1 MADTSAASAWSREDL
16 AERLVRYRNLVPCTT
31 AFVDTR
37 TPGSDRKENFTII
50 GPGVSESPDQ
60 HVHLDIPHGFN
71 IGGARQPPHCTN
83 SQHSHDTAE
92 VFVVHSGR
100 WAFYLGENADGAR
113 VELAPGDTI
122 SVPVHV
128 FRGFENIG
136 GDIGFMFAVLGGD
149 DPGRVTWAPY
159 VFEAAK
165 RSGLLL
171 LENGSL
177 VDLARGQTVP
187 EGSTEMAPTTAE
199 QAASFR
205 RLDSEALRRCVVAAD
220 EAAAAGNSLLAADGI
235 GETPIIGAARADGM
249 PPGKLDWPHGFQLRK
264 LVLQPG
270 TRTVAH
276 TRPQEE
282 VLLMHRGSLNI
293 AVDDCRFELDPG
305 DVMSIPI
312 GRPRR
317 YGNAAGEPCTIYIVD
332 GGESPQGYR
341 HAQIT
346 G

>member
-1 MADTSAASAWSREDL
+1 MAETSAGSSWSRDEL
-16 AERLVRYRNLVPCTT
+16 AAWLVRYSDLIPCTT

-60 HVHLDIPHGFN
+60 HVHINIPHGFN

-113 VELAPGDTI
+113 VVLEPGDTVSI
-122 SVPVHV
+122 PIQV

-136 GDIGFMFAVLGGD
+136 DDIGFMFAVLGGN

-165 RSGLLL
+165 RNGLLL

-177 VDLARGQTVP
+177 VDLTLGQTVP
-187 EGSTEMAPTTAE
+187 DDVAEMAPTTVDDVAR
-199 QAASFR
+199 FR
-205 RLDSEALRRCVVAAD
+205 QLDEETLRGCVVAAG
-220 EAAAAGNSLLAADGI
+220 ESSPAARSLLTSHDIA
-235 GETPIIGAARADGM
+235 ETPIIGTARADGM
-249 PPGKLDWPHGFQLRK
+249 PSGKLDWPHGFQMRK
-264 LVLQPG
+264 LVMQPG
-270 TRTVAH
+270 AQTALH
-276 TRPQEE
+276 ARPQEE
-282 VLLMHRGSLNI
+282 VLLIYRGSLTLD
-293 AVDDCRFELDPG
+293 VDGSAFRLGRG
-305 DVMSIPI
+305 DVMTVPLD
-312 GRPRR
+312 RPRR
-317 YGNAAGEPCTIYIVD
+317 YRNSGNLPCELYIVD
-332 GGESPQGYR
+332 GGESPQGNR
-341 HAQIT
+341 LEA
-346 G
+346 

>member
-1 MADTSAASAWSREDL
+1 MADTFAASWSQDEL
-16 AERLVRYRNLVPCTT
+16 AARLVRYKDLIPCTT

-60 HVHLDIPHGFN
+60 HVHLDIAHGFN

-122 SVPVHV
+122 SIPVHV

-136 GDIGFMFAVLGGD
+136 GDVGFMFAVLGGD

-165 RSGLLL
+165 RNGLVL

-177 VDLARGQTVP
+177 VDLVRGQTVP
-187 EGSTEMAPTTAE
+187 EGIPEMAPTTAE
-199 QAASFR
+199 DAARFR
-205 RLDSEALRRCVVAAD
+205 QLDDMALRACVVAAA
-220 EAAAAGNSLLAADGI
+220 ESTPATRSLLTGHDIA
-235 GETPIIGAARADGM
+235 ETPIIGGGRDDGM
-249 PPGKLDWPHGFQLRK
+249 PSGKLDWPHGFQLRK
-264 LVLQPG
+264 LVMQPG
-270 TRTVAH
+270 AQTVVH
-276 TRPQEE
+276 SRPQEE
-282 VLLMHRGSLNI
+282 VLLMHRGLLTLT
-293 AVDDCRFELDPG
+293 VDGSDFDLGPG
-305 DVMSIPI
+305 DVMSIPLH
-312 GRPRR
+312 RPRR
-317 YGNAAGEPCTIYIVD
+317 YRNSGEEACELYLVD
-332 GGESPQGYR
+332 GGESPQGIR
-341 HAQIT
+341 VAS
-346 G
+346 

>member
-1 MADTSAASAWSREDL
+1 MADTPAASSWSRDEL
-16 AERLVRYRNLVPCTT
+16 AARLVRYQDLIPCTT

-60 HVHLDIPHGFN
+60 HVHLDIAHGFN

-122 SVPVHV
+122 SIPIHV

-136 GDIGFMFAVLGGD
+136 GDVGFMFAVLGGD

-165 RSGLLL
+165 RNGLVL

-177 VDLARGQTVP
+177 VDLVRGQSVP
-187 EGSTEMAPTTAE
+187 DGVAEMLPTTAE
-199 QAASFR
+199 DAARFR
-205 RLDSEALRRCVVAAD
+205 QLDDRGLRACVVAAA
-220 EAAAAGNSLLAADGI
+220 ESAPARRSLLTAHGI
-235 GETPIIGAARADGM
+235 AEVPIIGGGRHDGM
-249 PPGKLDWPHGFQLRK
+249 PAGKLDWPHGFQLRK

-270 TRTVAH
+270 AQTVVH
-276 TRPQEE
+276 VRPQEE
-282 VLLMHRGSLNI
+282 VLLMHGGLLTLT
-293 AVDDCRFELDPG
+293 VDGCDFDLGPG
-305 DVMSIPI
+305 DVMSVPV
-312 GRPRR
+312 GRARR
-317 YGNAAGEPCTIYIVD
+317 YLNPGNDACELYVVD
-332 GGESPQGYR
+332 GGESPSGTR
-341 HAQIT
+341 LAA
-346 G
+346 